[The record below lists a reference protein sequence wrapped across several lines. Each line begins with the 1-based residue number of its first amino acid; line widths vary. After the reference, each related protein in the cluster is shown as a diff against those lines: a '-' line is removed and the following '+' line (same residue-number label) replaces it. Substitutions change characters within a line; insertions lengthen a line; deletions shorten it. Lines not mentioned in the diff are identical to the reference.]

1 MCFLLLKILIL
12 EVVQMTLCFMAQV
25 ILQRMFSKQLFNVFQ
40 EIRLMETL
48 VSVMSTNE
56 LAHTHLGSSFI
67 VKSDFPK
74 SSGANSDCKFN
85 FDEQVKALYIL

>member
-1 MCFLLLKILIL
+1 MQMILY
-12 EVVQMTLCFMAQV
+12 FMAQV

-48 VSVMSTNE
+48 ISVMSTNE
-56 LAHTHLGSSFI
+56 LAHTYLGSSFI

-74 SSGANSDCKFN
+74 SSGASIDYKLN
-85 FDEQVKALYIL
+85 FDEQVKTLYIL

>member
-1 MCFLLLKILIL
+1 MCFLLLKILIS
-12 EVVQMTLCFMAQV
+12 EVMQMT
-25 ILQRMFSKQLFNVFQ
+25 FNVFQ

-48 VSVMSTNE
+48 ISVMSTNE

-74 SSGANSDCKFN
+74 PSGANIDCKLN
-85 FDEQVKALYIL
+85 FDEQVKTLYIL